1 MKKLIIRNLKEFFE
15 QDFNHQFKILA
26 DLEDRLQTSETIE
39 EHILIPYSNSSDAI
53 FELIKI
59 DYSKKTIF
67 TYHFTNTIA
76 S

>member
-15 QDFNHQFKILA
+15 QDFDSQFKMLSE
-26 DLEDRLQTSETIE
+26 LELRIQNNETIE
-39 EHILIPYSNSSDAI
+39 QCILIPYKKEGDAI
-53 FELIKI
+53 FDLVKI

-67 TYHFTNTIA
+67 TYQFSNTV

>member
-1 MKKLIIRNLKEFFE
+1 MKKVIIRNLKEFFE

-26 DLEDRLQTSETIE
+26 DLEERVQTSETIE
-39 EHILIPYSNSSDAI
+39 QNILIPYSNSSDAI

-67 TYHFTNTIA
+67 TYHFSNTI

>member
-15 QDFNHQFKILA
+15 QDFNCQFKILS
-26 DLEDRLQTSETIE
+26 DLEQIIQTSETIE
-39 EHILIPYSNSSDAI
+39 NNILIPYSNNSDAI